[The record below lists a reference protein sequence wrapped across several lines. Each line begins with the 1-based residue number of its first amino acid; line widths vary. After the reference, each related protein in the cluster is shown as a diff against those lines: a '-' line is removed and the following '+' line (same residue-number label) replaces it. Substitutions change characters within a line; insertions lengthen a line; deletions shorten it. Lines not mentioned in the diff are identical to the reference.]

1 MSDGFWEKDCW
12 LEGEREEEGRTWG
25 GASVWWGQ
33 KGGSLP
39 RLLVEVYPRQ
49 EGKTHSQNLEVGA
62 HLRDENGCLLTLPS
76 LFKCCMFLVEH
87 VGKCL

>member
-1 MSDGFWEKDCW
+1 
-12 LEGEREEEGRTWG
+12 
-25 GASVWWGQ
+25 
-33 KGGSLP
+33 
-39 RLLVEVYPRQ
+39 VEVYPRQ